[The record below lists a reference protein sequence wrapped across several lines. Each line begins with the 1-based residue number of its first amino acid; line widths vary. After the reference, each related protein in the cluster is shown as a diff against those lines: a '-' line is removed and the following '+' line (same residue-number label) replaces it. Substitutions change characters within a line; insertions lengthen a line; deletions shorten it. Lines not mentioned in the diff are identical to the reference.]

1 MWIDQRAIAWHGV
14 RKMMCFNGPKMV
26 QLPRSRSFQPFVKVT
41 KPMEEGLKYRLRTCH
56 VNRVNDLYTNHKQTK
71 NNIWRFPKIG
81 VPPVLSSIFIGFSI
95 NHPAIGDPPWPW
107 KHCSSG
113 WSHCTLGRTRNRQGT
128 ENCCGLKGN
137 VYIYI
142 PSYTV
147 CRWFKDI

>member
-56 VNRVNDLYTNHKQTK
+56 LNRVNDLYTNHKQTK

-95 NHPAIGDPPWPW
+95 YTP
-107 KHCSSG
+107 SSYRG
-113 WSHCTLGRTRNRQGT
+113 SPVTMETLSG
-128 ENCCGLKGN
+128 
-137 VYIYI
+137 
-142 PSYTV
+142 
-147 CRWFKDI
+147 